1 MMSNIRMRKQQ
12 VLSSSTFKA
21 DKIGVFWLW
30 NMSERTVC
38 AKNVM
43 LEKQTKEWEKSQ
55 CRLVR

>member
-1 MMSNIRMRKQQ
+1 MTSNIRMRKQQ

-38 AKNVM
+38 AKNVI
-43 LEKQTKEWEKSQ
+43 S
-55 CRLVR
+55 

>member
-12 VLSSSTFKA
+12 DLSSSTFKA

-38 AKNVM
+38 AKNVI
-43 LEKQTKEWEKSQ
+43 S
-55 CRLVR
+55 